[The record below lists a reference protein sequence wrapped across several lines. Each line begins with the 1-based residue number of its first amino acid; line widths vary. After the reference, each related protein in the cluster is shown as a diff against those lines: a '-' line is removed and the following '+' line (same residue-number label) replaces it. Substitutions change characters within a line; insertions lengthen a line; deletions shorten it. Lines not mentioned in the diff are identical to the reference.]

1 MEDIKTILDS
11 IRQHTTAEANA
22 YASNRTIGRGRV
34 KIGKVPEKT
43 IWVANVGYQS
53 SNRYYTTG
61 DGRVESVSNANV
73 HTYTGDGATVISKNT
88 APGRLIMEHYSGIH
102 PYMAPAGRM
111 SMEIYN
117 AAYYTQPQGRN
128 EVYDLS
134 VGIAGQQRRL
144 NFANLE
150 SALSS
155 YLKLINDR
163 AKTEDIIAKR
173 ERELEEKRKAEEA
186 AKIAAQKA
194 RDEEERRKREE
205 ALRLAEEERRRTE
218 EEILK
223 HKEEN
228 KIREQQA
235 KEYEEAYNFIRMQ
248 ASLRLNPRLDAS
260 QNDVKFSHVFD
271 GVTTIIEGGPGT
283 GKSTTLI
290 QRMKLLID
298 AGDLEDY
305 AINNPEANLTQKKIE
320 IATARNGWVFFS
332 PTDLL
337 CKYLKE
343 DMAYEGLTQ
352 YEDKTHVWKDFLRKS
367 LIRDDYKIA
376 GAKCR
381 FVFTKKNG
389 EDGLFIGDQ
398 LQVAKDFQQ
407 YYIDSLKKRLLK
419 VAAVD
424 YSKFSWKILGKMIAD
439 TCKEV
444 EKAED
449 LGAIC
454 RLLFKLNAIKDIV
467 MPAGVPSAK
476 DIVSAYESR
485 VDEIT
490 NKYLVAWKKD
500 EDFYEELLDC
510 EEDILD
516 TDETTVSVVD
526 VDEEDTIDKTDD
538 ITIELQ
544 KDIKRLIRRIASSK
558 DDASLVIEP
567 VYEELYDLLRDKIKR
582 EDLKQISEIAYFNKE
597 VYPCIS
603 NVEVFLLNVD
613 YVCNTY
619 LSFRKECFEKKDA
632 NWNQEIL
639 EKMVSVTSKNYIH
652 HDECSL
658 LIGVINNILICVAR
672 LSEDRFDSFTGRF
685 ANAYKK
691 NRKAVIGID
700 EATDYSLI
708 DYYAMYSLRH
718 HAVSSFTLSGD
729 MMQSMNEFGIK
740 DWKSLQNPLIFDKV
754 DVKQLR
760 VSYRQGPKLIK
771 LAHYLYNK
779 ATGKRAPYSCYLKDE
794 KNTPDPLWFKSNDLE
809 EKAAWMAKRVLEVQT
824 AYKKVPSIAIF
835 VNTTKEA
842 QDLYDA
848 LKSEE
853 ILENAGIDVINCTA
867 NDELYAPDS
876 IRIFLLERVKGME
889 FEVVFFY
896 NIDEVTKAKLI
907 DQYLYVGLSRATF
920 YMAVASNEIE
930 DEQLLELS
938 ERFSKRTKWRPR
950 KRLMDDSSADK
961 TKEGPIEVKDLK
973 TTNIIHEEIEEDEK
987 DIDNDEVED
996 NPNVGSDS
1004 EWYFVDSVPF
1014 TKSSKYFSSRDCRV
1028 VLSELGYYLEV
1039 NDEYIKLGD
1048 YIEGFQ
1054 YDDGNV
1060 WIKKPADDR
1069 GYRMVH
1075 DNQVN
1080 IHLIGYIREEDN
1092 MIVFTDPENEEYTIN
1107 FT

>member
-22 YASNRTIGRGRV
+22 YASNRTIARGRV

-53 SNRYYTTG
+53 SNRYYTIG

-128 EVYDLS
+128 AVYDLS

-194 RDEEERRKREE
+194 RDEEERRKREK

-235 KEYEEAYNFIRMQ
+235 KEYEETYNFIRMQ
-248 ASLRLNPRLDAS
+248 ASLRLNPRLDPS

-485 VDEIT
+485 VDDIT

-658 LIGVINNILICVAR
+658 LIGVINNILIRVAR

-779 ATGKRAPYSCYLKDE
+779 ATGKRAPYSCCLKDE

-1048 YIEGFQ
+1048 YIEGFK

-1060 WIKKPADDR
+1060 WIKKPVDDR

>member
-128 EVYDLS
+128 AVYDLS

-163 AKTEDIIAKR
+163 AKAEDIIAKR

-582 EDLKQISEIAYFNKE
+582 DDLKQISEIAYFNKE

-708 DYYAMYSLRH
+708 DYYAMFSLRH